1 MSSPKQ
7 ENSRQAVRK
16 VIGLVLIIPL
26 LLPLTP
32 IPFGLGRMA
41 SIAALVGSVYGA
53 WYSTQHTHRGVA
65 ISATVL
71 ALLNVGAWLAMSAP
85 SIIWLIIHVAV
96 AYGSGSWIH
105 WNFQRH

>member
-7 ENSRQAVRK
+7 ENSRQAIRK
-16 VIGLVLIIPL
+16 VVALVLIIPL
-26 LLPLTP
+26 LPPLTP
-32 IPFGLGRMA
+32 MPFGLGPLVLA
-41 SIAALVGSVYGA
+41 AALACSIYGA
-53 WYSTQHTHRGVA
+53 WYSIHHTSRGVA
-65 ISATVL
+65 FSATLL